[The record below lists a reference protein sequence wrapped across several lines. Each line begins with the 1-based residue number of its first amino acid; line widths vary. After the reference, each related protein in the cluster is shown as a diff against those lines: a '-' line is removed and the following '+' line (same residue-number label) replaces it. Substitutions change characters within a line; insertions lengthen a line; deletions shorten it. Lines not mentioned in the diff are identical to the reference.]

1 MFNAEIGISTAGY
14 AEPPE
19 SENSSGAYAFYAIWD
34 KAAGSSEPVRSGK
47 LLGAKPE
54 RVGNQRLY
62 AELALRELV
71 AYLVS
76 RHGADLSFQD
86 VLRIERLADGRY
98 KFGERIVNDV
108 LDLPGAIRAMKKA
121 VPITALKIKEPF
133 EVLTSEG
140 LMQGAVGDWLLKG
153 VVGEVYICPD
163 HVFEKSYNYP
173 L

>member
-1 MFNAEIGISTAGY
+1 
-14 AEPPE
+14 
-19 SENSSGAYAFYAIWD
+19 
-34 KAAGSSEPVRSGK
+34 
-47 LLGAKPE
+47 
-54 RVGNQRLY
+54 
-62 AELALRELV
+62 
-71 AYLVS
+71 
-76 RHGADLSFQD
+76 
-86 VLRIERLADGRY
+86 
-98 KFGERIVNDV
+98 
-108 LDLPGAIRAMKKA
+108 MKKA